1 MDGLQPKRL
10 VWNPVAVGEMW
21 FHRHHPELPIST
33 YLTSPRLHTF
43 STNMVATSTA
53 SMALRR
59 AALRTPMSAAA
70 PVRSLHS
77 TRIVRGGASSS
88 SSASAA
94 DEEFPSENF
103 GAPIWRYTFLGAI
116 AVFGLYRISTLH
128 ADPHPS
134 RASSSGRSAPGNES
148 EDNLHVE
155 GEKPWLTRYIEHWTT
170 PSSVWKERNARHLE
184 LVREKAEERLLLQDA
199 ERPPVHRFRYTQ

>member
-1 MDGLQPKRL
+1 
-10 VWNPVAVGEMW
+10 
-21 FHRHHPELPIST
+21 
-33 YLTSPRLHTF
+33 
-43 STNMVATSTA
+43 MVATPSV

-59 AALRTPMSAAA
+59 ASALSMATAA

-88 SSASAA
+88 SSASA
-94 DEEFPSENF
+94 DHEEYPSENF

-116 AVFGLYRISTLH
+116 AAFGLYRISTLH

-148 EDNLHVE
+148 EDDFHDDE
-155 GEKPWLTRYIEHWTT
+155 HKPWLTRYIEHWTT
-170 PSSVWKERNARHLE
+170 PMSVWKERNARHLE
-184 LVREKAEERLLLQDA
+184 LVKEKAEERLFFQDA
-199 ERPPVHRFRYTQ
+199 ERPPVHRLRYTQ

>member
-1 MDGLQPKRL
+1 
-10 VWNPVAVGEMW
+10 
-21 FHRHHPELPIST
+21 
-33 YLTSPRLHTF
+33 
-43 STNMVATSTA
+43 MVATPSV

-59 AALRTPMSAAA
+59 APALAVSTA
-70 PVRSLHS
+70 PIRSLHS
-77 TRIVRGGASSS
+77 TRIARAGASSS
-88 SSASAA
+88 SSTAE
-94 DEEFPSENF
+94 DYPSENF
-103 GAPIWRYTFLGAI
+103 GAPIWRWTFLGAV

-155 GEKPWLTRYIEHWTT
+155 GEKPWLTRYIENWTT

-184 LVREKAEERLLLQDA
+184 LVKEKAEERLLFQDA
-199 ERPPVHRFRYTQ
+199 ERPPVHRLRYTQIFEQASPHAVAPGSQADLSDLKIKRASE